1 METGILTPM
10 RAAVLNAIS
19 DMRVE
24 EVDVPKL
31 GPADVLL
38 EVAYCGVCGS
48 DFFRIIKD
56 AAHDYPIILGHEFSG
71 VIANVGKSLSPDLI
85 GRKAVCAPL
94 IPDFSDPQ
102 SIQGNFSLCKDY
114 DFIGSRRPGGFAE
127 FAAMPA
133 RNAILLDDSTDL
145 LSAAFIEPLTVA
157 LHAINIMAYRPGRT
171 AAVIGAGS
179 IGLMILQCLQ
189 QLGARRISAFDVEDH
204 KLGLAMDVGAQFR
217 FNSQDQDAVIAATE
231 QAAPA
236 GYDFVFEASGAPA
249 AEILAL
255 KLAAPKG
262 CIMVVGTPHSPLTLQ
277 PAEFELI
284 QRKELTLQG
293 SWLNYSA
300 PFPGWE
306 WTYGADLITKQRI
319 DTGVLVGRA
328 LPLSQAARLPALLS
342 ETGGLKGKIVLDCSA

>member
-1 METGILTPM
+1 M
-10 RAAVLNAIS
+10 RAAVLHAIS

-24 EVDVPKL
+24 EVELTRL
-31 GPADVLL
+31 GPTDVLL
-38 EVAYCGVCGS
+38 KVAYCGVCGS
-48 DFFRIIKD
+48 DVPRIIHD

-71 VIANVGKSLSPDLI
+71 VIADIGERLSPDLI
-85 GRKAVCAPL
+85 GKKAVCAPL

-102 SIQGNFSLCKDY
+102 SLQGNFSLCKDY

-127 FAAMPA
+127 FTAMPA
-133 RNAILLDDSTDL
+133 RNAIVLDESTDL

-171 AAVIGAGS
+171 AAVIGVGS
-179 IGLMILQCLQ
+179 IGLLLLQCLK
-189 QLGARRISAFDVEDH
+189 QLGTQRISAFDVDDH
-204 KLGLAMDVGAQFR
+204 KLGVARDMGAQYC
-217 FNSQDQDAVIAATE
+217 FNSTHEDFLPIVFE
-231 QAAPA
+231 QSAPY

-262 CIMVVGTPHSPLTLQ
+262 CVMVVGTPHSPLTLQ

-284 QRKELTLQG
+284 NRKELTLQG

-306 WTYGADLITKQRI
+306 WEYGAGLITKQQI
-319 DTGVLVGRA
+319 DAGMLVGDI
-328 LPLSQAARLPALLS
+328 LPLSQADRLPALLS
-342 ETGGLKGKIVLDCSA
+342 ESGGLKRKIVLDCSA